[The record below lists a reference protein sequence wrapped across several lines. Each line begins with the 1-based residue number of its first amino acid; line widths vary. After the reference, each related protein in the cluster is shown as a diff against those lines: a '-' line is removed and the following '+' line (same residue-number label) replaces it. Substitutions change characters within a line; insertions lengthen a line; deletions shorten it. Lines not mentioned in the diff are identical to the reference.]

1 MVTSVLRTV
10 AGTGQTGPSAIG
22 FVVALFLHLLLPEDK
37 EEEEEE
43 ESGKEMK
50 VDPVLS
56 SAEA

>member
-1 MVTSVLRTV
+1 MKT
-10 AGTGQTGPSAIG
+10 PYAIG
-22 FVVALFLHLLLPEDK
+22 FVVALVLLHLLLPEDK